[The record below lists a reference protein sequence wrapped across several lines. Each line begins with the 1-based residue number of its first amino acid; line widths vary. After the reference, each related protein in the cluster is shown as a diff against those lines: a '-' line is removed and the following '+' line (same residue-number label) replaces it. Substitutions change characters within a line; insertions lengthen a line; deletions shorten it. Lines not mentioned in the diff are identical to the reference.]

1 MKLRVGNACWHAGHV
16 RAAAICLEAGFFAQ
30 EGLDVGIVHAKIN
43 PKGFESSRPD
53 GERYDEVGTV
63 VPDMIAFG
71 IDIIP
76 DVHVR
81 TPFVERSL
89 GNDEVRII
97 GGWRN
102 QFRGTLIAA
111 PGIKS
116 IADFKGKRVRD
127 WYKGGIA
134 TMWYEHQLRR
144 VGIDPDR
151 DVEWKIGYQY
161 GSIRDAWRPLLAG
174 ETDAAIVANPF
185 VPRLLEQ
192 GFNKLYDF
200 VEDTKP
206 HGRPD
211 RVTVARKSFIERNPE
226 LVKRYWKA
234 TIHGYQFMRIVPE
247 HFAFQRF
254 VEARLRVGNP
264 DESERMRDLLSPPL
278 MESYFVPL
286 DGQLS
291 PEGVWRI
298 LAEHQDA
305 VVLSRSITR
314 ADIEDTVRQELAQE
328 AWAEISQ
335 NDQVKSN
342 LERLQPV
349 VERYGY

>member
-30 EGLDVGIVHAKIN
+30 EGLDVEVVHAKIN
-43 PKGFESSRPD
+43 PKGFRSSLPD

-63 VPDMIAFG
+63 LHDMIAYR

-81 TPFVERSL
+81 TPFVERTL
-89 GNDEVRII
+89 GNDDMRII

-116 IADFKGKRVRD
+116 IVDFKGKRVGD

-151 DVEWKIGYQY
+151 DIEWKIGYQY
-161 GSIRDAWRPLLAG
+161 GSIRDSWKALLAG
-174 ETDAAIVANPF
+174 ETDAAIVENNF
-185 VPRLLEQ
+185 VPRMLEQ

-200 VEDTKP
+200 VQDTKP

-211 RVTVARKSFIERNPE
+211 RVTVARKAFIKRNPE

-234 TIHGYQFMRIVPE
+234 AIRGYQFMRIVPE

-254 VEARLRVGNP
+254 VEAKLRVDNP
-264 DESERMRDLLSPPL
+264 DESERMRDLLSPPV

-291 PEGVWRI
+291 HEGVWRI
-298 LAEHQDA
+298 LQEHQDA
-305 VVLSRSITR
+305 GVLSRAITR
-314 ADIEDTVRQELAQE
+314 GDVDEVVQQGLVQE
-328 AWAEISQ
+328 AWGEVSQ
-335 NDQVKSN
+335 TDEVKRN

-349 VERYGY
+349 VERLGY